1 MKYAKRMYYVIT
13 ALVVFDSC
21 YAREHTEA
29 YLSVSGRNLTFRGEK
44 VFLSGVNQAWYQYG
58 NDFGNNAYAGSRP
71 HLLHTLDAV
80 HANGGNSLRIWL
92 HVEGFNT
99 PQFNSSGH
107 VVGPGANVTRD
118 LRDFLLEARRRN
130 ILVTISLWNCA
141 AIKKELPLYR
151 MLTNVTV
158 LQSYLDNALT
168 PLVQALGSEVS
179 LAVWEVMNEPEGCM
193 AVGIEDKKEPCYDTT
208 SLHIWD
214 FADWTGLSIP
224 LSSILPF
231 IARHAATIHRHDPKA
246 LVTVGS
252 WTYKSVTPELGRR
265 NLYSDACLRYAADG
279 DPGARL
285 DVYQI
290 HTYSALPMFLP
301 HDPFV
306 VNASMYGLD
315 KPLIIG
321 EFSQK
326 KGGLKTS
333 QELFTWAYYNGYN
346 GAWSWSALDSDD
358 ASDSLEVQERGLRSL
373 KNKDDPSHGGKINI
387 TLCDVTSCT
396 SYTHLWLCSF
406 LEIIH
411 AFYKD
416 VVAFFGTR
424 MVTVNV

>member
-29 YLSVSGRNLTFRGEK
+29 YLS
-44 VFLSGVNQAWYQYG
+44 VNQAWYQYG

-80 HANGGNSLRIWL
+80 HANGGNSLR
-92 HVEGFNT
+92 
-99 PQFNSSGH
+99 
-107 VVGPGANVTRD
+107 PGANVTRD

-141 AIKKELPLYR
+141 AIKKASLIPDVDERHGPPVIPGQR
-151 MLTNVTV
+151 
-158 LQSYLDNALT
+158 SYAT
-168 PLVQALGSEVS
+168 GASPRVR
-179 LAVWEVMNEPEGCM
+179 
-193 AVGIEDKKEPCYDTT
+193 GIEDKKEPCYDTT

-306 VNASMYGLD
+306 
-315 KPLIIG
+315 PLIIG